1 MTPPSNAENEGP
13 DDKGEELL
21 KLDSVRDVGRFK
33 VEAIFL
39 EVPEEAFAP
48 EDAHQSPR
56 SGTSAPRPFFGS
68 FVAKPHLFLD
78 PYGGANVL

>member
-21 KLDSVRDVGRFK
+21 KLDSVCDVARFK

-39 EVPEEAFAP
+39 EVPEEAFEP
-48 EDAHQSPR
+48 ENAHQSLEAVA
-56 SGTSAPRPFFGS
+56 SVPRPFFGS
-68 FVAKPHLFLD
+68 LVTKPHVLFN
-78 PYGGANVL
+78 PYDGANVL